1 MSTLELREKLIDKIQ
16 LTEDESIL
24 EEVYRVLE
32 LETSLL
38 DTYILSSLE
47 KREIELGRKDIR
59 EGRFLTDEAV
69 NKEIDEWL
77 NK

>member
-1 MSTLELREKLIDKIQ
+1 MSTTELREKLIGKIQ
-16 LTEDESIL
+16 LTNDESIL

-32 LETSLL
+32 LETTLSE
-38 DTYILSSLE
+38 TYVLSPLE
-47 KREIELGRKDIR
+47 KKEIELGRKDIR
-59 EGRFLTDEAV
+59 EGRFLTNEEV

>member
-1 MSTLELREKLIDKIQ
+1 MSRTELIEKLIGKIQ
-16 LTEDESIL
+16 LTNDESIL

-32 LETSLL
+32 VETTLAE
-38 DTYILSSLE
+38 TYVLSPLE

-59 EGRFLTDEAV
+59 EGRFLTNEEV

>member
-1 MSTLELREKLIDKIQ
+1 MSTTELRDKLISKIQ
-16 LTEDESIL
+16 LTNDESIL

-32 LETSLL
+32 LETTLSE
-38 DTYILSSLE
+38 TYVLSPLE
-47 KREIELGRKDIR
+47 KKEIELGRKDIR
-59 EGRFLTDEAV
+59 EGRFLTNEEV